1 MNSRL
6 IRALGIGLLLMVA
19 VIIWR
24 DYLPKKDDDV
34 DIYMTAFEAIETTA
48 VDEVRISENEQ
59 ELVLIRD
66 GFVWKVDNFLADT
79 AMVTQLVEGLIQPET
94 VQVVAEHSSSH
105 EKLGFLEPP
114 VTLTLGFGEEQ
125 KTLLVG
131 NFSGTGR
138 YVRFEDSEVVYLIEA
153 LPYAMASTSINDWVD
168 KMLLG
173 LDEKDIMKIRMT
185 QGRKVITLSQQ
196 EGKWY
201 QEGDDQ
207 ALDANLLGP
216 KLAALTSLR
225 ANELAGDQEMT
236 VRAPNLIITLT
247 TTNGE
252 IELSL
257 SPYLDE
263 QVVVTSSA
271 REGKFLISE
280 SVMES
285 FLLTDTDLVPAP
297 ETSSDVPVGNL

>member
-114 VTLTLGFGEEQ
+114 VTLTLRVGEAQ
-125 KTLLVG
+125 KTVLIG

-138 YVRFEDSEVVYLIEA
+138 YIRFEDSEVVYLIEA
-153 LPYAMASTSINDWVD
+153 LPYAIASTSINDWVD
-168 KMLLG
+168 KTLVNV
-173 LDEKDIMKIRMT
+173 DEKDIKQIRMT
-185 QGRKVITLSQQ
+185 QGRKVITLTQQ
-196 EGKWY
+196 EGLWY
-201 QEGDDQ
+201 EEGDDQ
-207 ALDANLLGP
+207 ALDASLLQP
-216 KLAALTSLR
+216 KLSALTVLR
-225 ANELAGDQEMT
+225 IDEPAEDQEMT
-236 VRAPNLIITLT
+236 VRVPSTVIMLT
-247 TTNGE
+247 TTKGE
-252 IELSL
+252 IELSF
-257 SPYLDE
+257 SPYMDE
-263 QVVVTSSA
+263 LMVVTSSA
-271 REGKFLISE
+271 REGKYMINE
-280 SVMES
+280 SVLDS
-285 FLLTDTDLVPAP
+285 ILVTDDDLMPAP